1 MIADVEQLA
10 DGLSLEEIQ
19 QVPEHLRTDHWYND
33 IQHAMLVILFRH
45 LLRAVREKC
54 PRRSRI
60 LTDAATL
67 YLWVHFLDEEEGMAW
82 GVARGLI
89 DADLVADHARQ
100 HRRFLDHW
108 RDAVLA
114 PHVAGAL
121 TGAAYYEAVAKFY
134 ALVLRHIGTTDQPTY
149 GRASDHGPHHRAQIS
164 HVAATGLPLSPF
176 MPGAFQVVRQD
187 DAAVAGCLDLSL
199 MGPQARQS
207 LPAVAMETGVSRLV
221 PDGSGLRDRV
231 MRGLRQAG
239 GAEAAHISRLS
250 RKRMVV
256 AGPASLQDMGKL
268 LVA

>member
-1 MIADVEQLA
+1 MIAEVEQAA
-10 DGLSLEEIQ
+10 DGRALEAIL

-45 LLRAVREKC
+45 LLRAVRENC

-60 LTDAATL
+60 LTDVATL

-108 RDAVLA
+108 RDAVLV
-114 PHVAGAL
+114 PYVAGDLA
-121 TGAAYYEAVAKFY
+121 GEEYYQAVAAFY
-134 ALVLRHIGTTDQPTY
+134 ALVLRHIGNTDQPTY
-149 GRASDHGPHHRAQIS
+149 GRASEHAPHHRAEIS

-176 MPGAFQVVRQD
+176 MQGALQVVRQD
-187 DAAVAGCLDLSL
+187 DRVVADCLDLRL

-207 LPAVAMETGVSRLV
+207 VAAVAMEPGVTRLL

-231 MRGLRQAG
+231 MRGLRQAAG
-239 GAEAAHISRLS
+239 GEAVQISHLS
-250 RKRMVV
+250 HKRMVA